1 MGQLSDKRGL
11 FIRLFTGRIFFD
23 NYSRA
28 LIDDIRFKKMFVYFL
43 FNDTQYIQK
52 ELILLD
58 AKRRN
63 IYISTQNLYQNEI
76 KNLVEL
82 LPGRC
87 VNLPK
92 RIHVSIFNFDF
103 LFEFNIYIYFRSIH
117 QINHFCR
124 CTGELFFKQT
134 FSQSLSCLI

>member
-1 MGQLSDKRGL
+1 MGQLSDERGL
-11 FIRLFTGRIFFD
+11 FICLFTGRIFFD

-76 KNLVEL
+76 KK
-82 LPGRC
+82 PGR
-87 VNLPK
+87 VVT
-92 RIHVSIFNFDF
+92 R
-103 LFEFNIYIYFRSIH
+103 
-117 QINHFCR
+117 
-124 CTGELFFKQT
+124 
-134 FSQSLSCLI
+134 